1 MKLNFLPCDLL
12 TILLTFAPLQPERN
26 DGSSDEL
33 HMSGHA
39 LLSRY
44 FVDLPEKAT
53 VSQRTADPPAAG
65 ARRTVIGHSL
75 SLMDRGLAFRLEGA
89 LRAAIH
95 ARTDPILSEMRVL
108 KKAFQ
113 AFDADS
119 SGEITFDEF
128 VAALE
133 RFGLCTD
140 VHGRKGPGG
149 TPIHVARAVFDYF
162 DADGSGVRGRIILN
176 ARVLRSPSLP
186 NLCSEQATACYQTV
200 ELYRTLR
207 GSRSTLMRIVA
218 ELGRVCRRTPR
229 APSLPAGTQGYVL
242 LAVRTVVPRGHRVRQ
257 TVCSCIEPTEPPR
270 RESTCSLLKSQPYT
284 AYQDRVRR
292 FYSAGGEPRAIDRA
306 VRGFKRLRPFALA
319 ASRRRAPRAGRPR
332 TAAPERAAARPCD
345 DRARCMCR

>member
-1 MKLNFLPCDLL
+1 MSVSLRSFDLR
-12 TILLTFAPLQPERN
+12 ALQPERN
-26 DGSSDEL
+26 DGFSDEL

-162 DADGSGVRGRIILN
+162 DADGSGVR
-176 ARVLRSPSLP
+176 
-186 NLCSEQATACYQTV
+186 T
-200 ELYRTLR
+200 
-207 GSRSTLMRIVA
+207 
-218 ELGRVCRRTPR
+218 
-229 APSLPAGTQGYVL
+229 
-242 LAVRTVVPRGHRVRQ
+242 HH
-257 TVCSCIEPTEPPR
+257 
-270 RESTCSLLKSQPYT
+270 
-284 AYQDRVRR
+284 
-292 FYSAGGEPRAIDRA
+292 
-306 VRGFKRLRPFALA
+306 
-319 ASRRRAPRAGRPR
+319 
-332 TAAPERAAARPCD
+332 PERARVALPIATKPVL
-345 DRARCMCR
+345 

>member
-1 MKLNFLPCDLL
+1 M
-12 TILLTFAPLQPERN
+12 
-26 DGSSDEL
+26 
-33 HMSGHA
+33 
-39 LLSRY
+39 
-44 FVDLPEKAT
+44 
-53 VSQRTADPPAAG
+53 
-65 ARRTVIGHSL
+65 IGHGL

-140 VHGRKGPGG
+140 AK
-149 TPIHVARAVFDYF
+149 ARA
-162 DADGSGVRGRIILN
+162 ARRSTSQERSSITSMLTGAGCGRIILN

-207 GSRSTLMRIVA
+207 GSRSTLMRA
-218 ELGRVCRRTPR
+218 
-229 APSLPAGTQGYVL
+229 
-242 LAVRTVVPRGHRVRQ
+242 
-257 TVCSCIEPTEPPR
+257 
-270 RESTCSLLKSQPYT
+270 
-284 AYQDRVRR
+284 
-292 FYSAGGEPRAIDRA
+292 
-306 VRGFKRLRPFALA
+306 
-319 ASRRRAPRAGRPR
+319 
-332 TAAPERAAARPCD
+332 
-345 DRARCMCR
+345 